1 MDSKCVVGPPSRT
14 HHTAD
19 RCPVALPDSWRQ
31 SQPSGEPM
39 AGPRWVLGGA
49 GRMDRLKTRG
59 GRPPKKPVS
68 DPSRPT
74 AAQGEDRARSARRP
88 LCLGATPLP
97 GWLLGKAKTGSHGLA
112 FFRCQSQWRS
122 SRVVLTPAS
131 RRGALPVFEMTTPSC
146 RKRRRTVHF
155 RASPLVSSG
164 TTTCKE
170 LQVLFSASQSLRS
183 FGGHICE
190 IKWFFLQR
198 HMARYNLSLM
208 LQTELWCRGAPRNE
222 HSRLKGPGFAASPGP
237 PPRPAPT
244 PTTPPRALQ
253 PLGDTPCPVRRTQKI
268 STGISGKMNRP
279 ALWIWSKKF
288 PQKIPTKLCFLT
300 KRSPL
305 GNYTRMIYGVGP

>member
-1 MDSKCVVGPPSRT
+1 
-14 HHTAD
+14 
-19 RCPVALPDSWRQ
+19 
-31 SQPSGEPM
+31 M

-74 AAQGEDRARSARRP
+74 TAQGEDRARSARRP
-88 LCLGATPLP
+88 LCLGATPPP

-112 FFRCQSQWRS
+112 FFRCQSQRRS

-183 FGGHICE
+183 LGVTFVKSNDSSFSDTWLG
-190 IKWFFLQR
+190 
-198 HMARYNLSLM
+198 
-208 LQTELWCRGAPRNE
+208 TT
-222 HSRLKGPGFAASPGP
+222 SRLCCKQNFDVEGP
-237 PPRPAPT
+237 PE
-244 PTTPPRALQ
+244 
-253 PLGDTPCPVRRTQKI
+253 
-268 STGISGKMNRP
+268 MNTV
-279 ALWIWSKKF
+279 A
-288 PQKIPTKLCFLT
+288 
-300 KRSPL
+300 
-305 GNYTRMIYGVGP
+305 